1 MRLVRVK
8 APEGQAAEVARIA
21 HEAGVPSVTV
31 SQMRN
36 LSSDGSAETKDVIDV
51 DTATPKA
58 KRFVESLM
66 GAPFFD
72 AEKYSVAI
80 RQPRSVVSR
89 EDVRGLTWP
98 VVAPSSDIFEE
109 LWQFSQVTLSFVG
122 RMLIG
127 AVLLSYGML
136 EQNLLLMIAG
146 LLFLPLLPTLLAVS
160 FGALSRQWRLV
171 GQGLFAFAVATA
183 LIVAGG
189 AVVAAV
195 VGPPLRFHT
204 FSGMLTAA
212 VISALV
218 GVAAAL
224 ADADDVGR
232 REMIGLAATA
242 QVALIPAWLG
252 ISLVIGFSQAVDP
265 TPPPRRLLTFAVI
278 VAVLVAASAVTYAV
292 LGLRGRGLDKFTAR
306 P

>member
-8 APEGQAAEVARIA
+8 APEGQAAEVARLA

-31 SQMRN
+31 SQMRSLN
-36 LSSDGSAETKDVIDV
+36 EDGSAETKDVIDV

-72 AEKYSVAI
+72 AEKYSIAI
-80 RQPRSVVSR
+80 RQPRSVVSKER
-89 EDVRGLTWP
+89 VRALTWP
-98 VVAPSSDIFEE
+98 IVAPTADIFEE

-122 RMLIG
+122 RVLIG
-127 AVLLSYGML
+127 AALLAYGMM
-136 EQNLLLMIAG
+136 EQNLLLMVAG
-146 LLFLPLLPTLLAVS
+146 LLFLPLLPTLLAISLGV
-160 FGALSRQWRLV
+160 LSREWRLV
-171 GQGLFAFAVATA
+171 GQGLFAFVVATA

-189 AVVAAV
+189 AIVAAV
-195 VGPPLRFHT
+195 VGPPLRFQQ
-204 FSGMLTAA
+204 FSGMATAA
-212 VISALV
+212 VISTLV
-218 GVAAAL
+218 GVATAL

-242 QVALIPAWLG
+242 QVALIPAWFG

-265 TPPPRRLLTFAVI
+265 TPPQQRLLTFGVI
-278 VAVLVAASAVTYAV
+278 VAAIVVAATATYAL

-306 P
+306 A

>member
-8 APEGQAAEVARIA
+8 APEGQAGEVARLA

-51 DTATPKA
+51 DTATPRAKA
-58 KRFVESLM
+58 FVESLM
-66 GAPFFD
+66 SAPFFD
-72 AEKYSVAI
+72 AEKYSIAI
-80 RQPRSVVSR
+80 RQPRSIISK

-98 VVAPSSDIFEE
+98 VVAPSADIFEE
-109 LWQFSQVTLSFVG
+109 LWQFSQVTPSFVG

-127 AVLLSYGML
+127 SVLLSYGMM

-160 FGALSRQWRLV
+160 IGALSRQWRLA

-189 AVVAAV
+189 AIVAAV
-195 VGPPLRFHT
+195 VGPPLRYHT

-212 VISALV
+212 VISSLV

-224 ADADDVGR
+224 ADTDDVGR

-265 TPPPRRLLTFAVI
+265 TPPPRRLLTFAAI
-278 VAVLVAASAVTYAV
+278 VAAIIVASMATYAL

-306 P
+306 S

>member
-8 APEGQAAEVARIA
+8 APEGRAGEVARIA

-31 SQMRN
+31 SQMRSLN
-36 LSSDGSAETKDVIDV
+36 SDGSEETKDVIDV

-66 GAPFFD
+66 SAPFFD
-72 AEKYSVAI
+72 AEKFSIAI

-89 EDVRGLTWP
+89 ERVRELTWP
-98 VVAPSSDIFEE
+98 IVAPSADIFEE
-109 LWQFSQVTLSFVG
+109 LWQFSQVTPSFAG
-122 RMLIG
+122 RVLIG
-127 AVLLSYGML
+127 ASLLSYGMM
-136 EQNLLLMIAG
+136 EQNLLLMVAG

-160 FGALSRQWRLV
+160 LGLLSRQWRLA
-171 GQGLFAFAVATA
+171 GQGLFAFAVATV

-189 AVVAAV
+189 AIVAAV
-195 VGPPLRFHT
+195 VGPPLRFNT
-204 FSGMLTAA
+204 FSGMATAA
-212 VISALV
+212 VISTLV
-218 GVAAAL
+218 GAAAAL

-265 TPPPRRLLTFAVI
+265 TPPPQRLLTFAVI
-278 VAVLVAASAVTYAV
+278 VAAIIVASTITYAV

-306 P
+306 A

>member
-8 APEGQAAEVARIA
+8 APEGQAGEVARIA

-36 LSSDGSAETKDVIDV
+36 LSSDGSSETKDVIDV

-66 GAPFFD
+66 SAPFFD
-72 AEKYSVAI
+72 AENYSIAI
-80 RQPRSVVSR
+80 RQPRSVISK
-89 EDVRGLTWP
+89 ENVRGLTWP
-98 VVAPSSDIFEE
+98 IVAPSADIFEE
-109 LWQFSQVTLSFVG
+109 LWQFSHVTMSFVG
-122 RMLIG
+122 RVLIG

-136 EQNLLLMIAG
+136 EQNLLLMVAG

-160 FGALSRQWRLV
+160 IGALSREWRLA

-189 AVVAAV
+189 AAAAAV
-195 VGPPLRFHT
+195 VGPPLRFNT

-212 VISALV
+212 VISSLV

-224 ADADDVGR
+224 ADVDDVGR

-242 QVALIPAWLG
+242 QVALIPAWFG

-265 TPPPRRLLTFAVI
+265 TPPPQRLLTFAVI
-278 VAVLVAASAVTYAV
+278 VAVIIVASMVTYAV
-292 LGLRGRGLDKFTAR
+292 LGLRGRGLGKFTAR
-306 P
+306 S